1 MGSGQLTEWEHRVEL
16 DPTGRYGFFATTA
29 AALPADGN
37 GHTDFY
43 RRDLAGGV
51 AGPLLLVTA
60 NSDGQVVGGPIGAV
74 ASTEYGRLFAAD
86 ADRVL
91 VLTSQALVSADT
103 NRLRD
108 LYAKDL
114 ASGIA
119 GSPLG

>member
-1 MGSGQLTEWEHRVEL
+1 M
-16 DPTGRYGFFATTA
+16 
-29 AALPADGN
+29 
-37 GHTDFY
+37 
-43 RRDLAGGV
+43 
-51 AGPLLLVTA
+51 
-60 NSDGQVVGGPIGAV
+60 VGGPIGAV
-74 ASTEYGRLFAAD
+74 TSTEYGRLFAAD

-91 VLTSQALVSADT
+91 VLTSQAMVTADT